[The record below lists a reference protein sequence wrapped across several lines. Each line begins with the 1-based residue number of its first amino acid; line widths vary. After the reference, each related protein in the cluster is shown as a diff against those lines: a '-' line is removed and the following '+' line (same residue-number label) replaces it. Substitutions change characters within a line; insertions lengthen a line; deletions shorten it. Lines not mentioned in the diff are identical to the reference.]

1 MKETTNKKK
10 SQLKIEKIFIE
21 LLQKKEINEITI
33 SDICKLAKLNRSTF
47 YANYTDIYDLADKL
61 KDNLYQEVLNIY
73 STERK
78 EKKHSYNFL
87 KLFNHIK
94 ENQLFYNTFF
104 KLNYDN
110 NYKHFEEFINYDIFK
125 QLYDE
130 ELELDYHITF
140 FMAGLNAI
148 ITKWLNNGCIES
160 PEEID
165 NLLKAE
171 YNIKNRL

>member
-1 MKETTNKKK
+1 MHIKK
-10 SQLKIEKIFIE
+10 SQIKIEKTFIE
-21 LLQKKEINEITI
+21 ILQTKELSKITV
-33 SDICKLAKLNRSTF
+33 SDICKKTKLNRSTF
-47 YANYTDIYDLADKL
+47 YANYLDIYDLADKV
-61 KDNLYQEVLNIY
+61 KESLYQEVINIY
-73 STERK
+73 KDERN
-78 EKKHSYNFL
+78 EKKHSFNFL
-87 KLFNHIK
+87 KLFHHIK
-94 ENQLFYNTFF
+94 DNQLFYITFF

-110 NYKHFEEFINYDIFK
+110 NYKQFEEFVDFDSFKIFY
-125 QLYDE
+125 QSE
-130 ELELDYHITF
+130 IEIDYHITF

>member
-1 MKETTNKKK
+1 MKKK
-10 SQLKIEKIFIE
+10 SQIKIEKTFIE
-21 LLQKKEINEITI
+21 ILQTKELSKITV
-33 SDICKLAKLNRSTF
+33 SDICKKTKLNRSTF
-47 YANYTDIYDLADKL
+47 YANYLDIYDLADKV
-61 KDNLYQEVLNIY
+61 KESLYQEVINIY
-73 STERK
+73 KDERN
-78 EKKHSYNFL
+78 EKKHSFNFL
-87 KLFNHIK
+87 KLFHHIK
-94 ENQLFYNTFF
+94 DNQLFYITFF

-110 NYKHFEEFINYDIFK
+110 NYKQFEEFVDFDSFKIFY
-125 QLYDE
+125 QSE
-130 ELELDYHITF
+130 IEIDYHITF